1 MIWKAFISFNDSCL
15 LFRSSI
21 ELLTPRLSPW
31 VSCTEDLILCR
42 TSGQTVTIY
51 SFPLRFFLPSRDP
64 SIFLEKLRFLC
75 LDTFKLAYK
84 PWLPFV
90 FASDFSVS
98 GRDWNTPFRAWYI
111 TSRCLNIGWNTPL
124 LLAYYFSVFVY
135 QMKHSF
141 SCLRYYILVVGYLRR
156 RDILRS
162 VIGGEEATQPTD
174 TPLACDFSQPI

>member
-64 SIFLEKLRFLC
+64 SIFLEKLLFLC

-84 PWLPFV
+84 LWLPFV

-98 GRDWNTPFRAWYI
+98 ERD
-111 TSRCLNIGWNTPL
+111 
-124 LLAYYFSVFVY
+124 
-135 QMKHSF
+135 
-141 SCLRYYILVVGYLRR
+141 
-156 RDILRS
+156 
-162 VIGGEEATQPTD
+162 
-174 TPLACDFSQPI
+174 

>member
-1 MIWKAFISFNDSCL
+1 MMWKAFISFNDSCL

-75 LDTFKLAYK
+75 LDTLKLAYK

-98 GRDWNTPFRAWYI
+98 ERDWNTPFRAWYI

-124 LLAYYFSVFVY
+124 LSGILLLGVWISDETLLLVLA
-135 QMKHSF
+135 
-141 SCLRYYILVVGYLRR
+141 ILHL
-156 RDILRS
+156 
-162 VIGGEEATQPTD
+162 GGWISSPSWH
-174 TPLACDFSQPI
+174 LKVRNWG

>member
-51 SFPLRFFLPSRDP
+51 SFPLRFFL
-64 SIFLEKLRFLC
+64 RFLC

-98 GRDWNTPFRAWYI
+98 EREWNTPFRAWYI
-111 TSRCLNIGWNTPL
+111 TFRCLNIGWNTPL
-124 LLAYYFSVFVY
+124 LFGILLLGVWISDETLLLVLA
-135 QMKHSF
+135 
-141 SCLRYYILVVGYLRR
+141 ILYL
-156 RDILRS
+156 
-162 VIGGEEATQPTD
+162 GGWISSPSSH
-174 TPLACDFSQPI
+174 LKVRNWG